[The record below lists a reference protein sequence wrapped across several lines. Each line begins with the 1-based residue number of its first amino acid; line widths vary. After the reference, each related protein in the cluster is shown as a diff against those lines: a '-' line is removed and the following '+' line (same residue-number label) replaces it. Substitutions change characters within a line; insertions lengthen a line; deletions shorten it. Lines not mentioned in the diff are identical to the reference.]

1 MSERP
6 SQTKQILDAVNALS
20 AQMTEIRIK
29 VASIEEKISYQP
41 RIDAQRFEALEKAEV
56 GCKQNF
62 DKKFEEVDSEIEEIK
77 SKPAKRWEL
86 IVVGVITAAVMAFVD
101 KILKW

>member
-41 RIDAQRFEALEKAEV
+41 RIDAQRFDALEKAEV
-56 GCKQNF
+56 GCKQNY
-62 DKKFEEVDSEIEEIK
+62 DKRLDDHDERINAIEQ
-77 SKPAKRWEL
+77 KPGKRWDL
-86 IVVGVITAAVMAFVD
+86 VWAAVISSGVGGAIAYLF
-101 KILKW
+101 KQ